1 MTTSKGLIGR
11 LIVVALIAM
20 GMAFTASAQRTA
32 NWPLADR
39 IGHPDLT
46 KSKWGH
52 SHGAAGLNRCA
63 PLIDASKMDVNIYF
77 ILRCEA
83 QPGGGP
89 AEHFHNTVEEMFTI
103 IDGGEGDFT
112 VDSHTSRIKGPGGA
126 PQRMGH
132 AHGMVNHSNETYQ
145 YINFDVS
152 YTKGHYDA
160 FNLGDS
166 RFNDVTLDPI
176 PQFMFMHLDKAL
188 LKPEQ
193 NYHGGQGTVQYRRA
207 LDSDVFLTNWA
218 YMDHE
223 VIPPGASDGL
233 HRHAGVE
240 EVYFVMDGSGSFQLN
255 DETAPIKKWDAI
267 PVRFNEAHSIT
278 NNGTGDLELLIMGV
292 AAQKNVLDTELGKM
306 PQRGG
311 GGM

>member
-1 MTTSKGLIGR
+1 MTKAGSIER
-11 LIVVALIAM
+11 FVVIAIAAM
-20 GMAFTASAQRTA
+20 AMAFTASAQRTDS
-32 NWPLADR
+32 WPLDDR

-46 KSKWGH
+46 KQKWGH
-52 SHGAAGLNRCA
+52 SHGAAGLNRCL
-63 PLIDASKMDVNIYF
+63 PLIDAGKMSTNIWF

-126 PQRMGH
+126 PQRMSH
-132 AHGMVNHSNETYQ
+132 SHGMVNHSNETYQ
-145 YINFDVS
+145 YINFDVA

-160 FNLGDS
+160 FNLEDS
-166 RFNDVTLDPI
+166 RFDGVTLDKI

-188 LKPEQ
+188 LKPVL
-193 NYHGGQGTVQYRRA
+193 NYHGGVGTVQYRRA
-207 LDSDVFLTNWA
+207 LDGQDVFVTNWA

-233 HRHAGVE
+233 HRHTGVE
-240 EVYFVMDGSGSFQLN
+240 EVYFVMNGNGTFQLN
-255 DETAPIKKWDAI
+255 DETHAIVKWDAV

-278 NNGTGDLELLIMGV
+278 NTGTEPMELLIMGV
-292 AAQKNVLDTELGKM
+292 AAQKNVLDTELGKA
-306 PQRGG
+306 PGRGAE
-311 GGM
+311 

>member
-1 MTTSKGLIGR
+1 MRTKMGWVGKFVV
-11 LIVVALIAM
+11 IVIAAM

-46 KSKWGH
+46 KSNWGH

-63 PLIDASKMDVNIYF
+63 PLIDASKMQTNIYF

-166 RFNDVTLDPI
+166 RYTGVTLDAI
-176 PQFMFMHLDKAL
+176 PQFMFMHLDKTL
-188 LKPEQ
+188 LRPQQ
-193 NYHGGQGTVQYRRA
+193 NYHGGVGTVQYRRA
-207 LDSDVFLTNWA
+207 LNGMDVFLTNWA

-240 EVYFVMDGSGSFQLN
+240 EVYFVMDGNGTFQLN
-255 DETAPIKKWDAI
+255 DETHAIVKWDAI

-278 NNGTGDLELLIMGV
+278 NNGTTDMELLIMGV
-292 AAQKNVLDTELGKM
+292 AAQKNVLDTELGKA
-306 PQRGG
+306 PGRGG
-311 GGM
+311 VE

>member
-1 MTTSKGLIGR
+1 
-11 LIVVALIAM
+11 
-20 GMAFTASAQRTA
+20 
-32 NWPLADR
+32 LADR

-46 KSKWGH
+46 KQKWGH
-52 SHGAAGLNRCA
+52 SHGAAGLNRCL
-63 PLIDASKMDVNIYF
+63 PLIDAGKMSTNIWF

-126 PQRMGH
+126 PQRMSH
-132 AHGMVNHSNETYQ
+132 SHGMVNHSNETYQ
-145 YINFDVS
+145 YINFDVA

-160 FNLGDS
+160 FNLEDS
-166 RFNDVTLDPI
+166 RFDGVTLDKI

-188 LKPEQ
+188 LKPVL
-193 NYHGGQGTVQYRRA
+193 NYHGGVGTVQYRRA
-207 LDSDVFLTNWA
+207 LDGQDVFVTNWA

-233 HRHAGVE
+233 HRHTGVE
-240 EVYFVMDGSGSFQLN
+240 EVYFVMNGNGTFQLN
-255 DETAPIKKWDAI
+255 DETHAIVKWDAV

-278 NNGTGDLELLIMGV
+278 NTGTEPMELLIMGV
-292 AAQKNVLDTELGKM
+292 AAQKNVLDTELGKA
-306 PQRGG
+306 PGRGAE
-311 GGM
+311 